1 MSGKIEINDELID
14 RLSWLSRIKL
24 SEEEKERLSR
34 EIGLILSYIDD
45 ILSLNVGNE
54 TVTHIA
60 EGRLRDDDP
69 QIGIET
75 GRELLSQAIIQDGYV
90 KAPKVFKG

>member
-1 MSGKIEINDELID
+1 MGGKIEINDELIEK
-14 RLSWLSRIKL
+14 LSWLSRIKL

-34 EIGLILSYIDD
+34 EIKLILSYIDD

-54 TVTHIA
+54 AVTHLA

-69 QIGIET
+69 QIGVET